1 MSNTLL
7 ENFRKTLK
15 KSLEENNGVLGK
27 DESAIIEKIQSKSSV
42 AVINKDNFN
51 DNIKE
56 NGNLGSI
63 EFKVLIDEEDS
74 KDFVLVFGDINEELL
89 LEDLRKSIL
98 YAYNHEVELDEFTGA
113 IKASINIG
121 RDKKIRIQEKFLLS
135 PVEWMSGVTPFYSD
149 IIDENLMIDKF

>member
-27 DESAIIEKIQSKSSV
+27 DESAIIEKIQSKSSI

>member
-7 ENFRKTLK
+7 ENFRETLK

-27 DESAIIEKIQSKSSV
+27 DESAIIEKIQSKDSIAIVS
-42 AVINKDNFN
+42 KDNFN

-56 NGNLGSI
+56 NDNLGSI
-63 EFKVLIDEEDS
+63 EFKVFIDEDNS

-98 YAYNHEVELDEFTGA
+98 YAYNHAVDLYEFTGA
-113 IKASINIG
+113 IKASMGIG
-121 RDKKIRIQEKFLLS
+121 RDKKIKIQEKFLLS

-149 IIDENLMIDKF
+149 IIDENLIEDEF